1 MSSSS
6 SLVLLIVLT
15 ATCTIPAESS
25 AARCINITI
34 NNVLD
39 IGKCLG
45 SKADFCS
52 SPSAPITDA
61 LVKIVG
67 CAFKGVLQY
76 GSPEGILNALF
87 GLGAILLN
95 SLGLGLLIKD
105 IPQPCPCQWLGKDN
119 TCGDPLVINLPP
131 TGVIGKCVDDLAVTC
146 QNGQLAEDATVE
158 EVIQTLECVLETLS
172 KQDFVKITKGVLCDL
187 INLLKKANIGGPN
200 LLQIITGAVSGI
212 IGSFSC

>member
-6 SLVLLIVLT
+6 SVVLLIVLT
-15 ATCTIPAESS
+15 ATCAIPTESS
-25 AARCINITI
+25 AAGCINITI

-45 SKADFCS
+45 SKADFCT

-76 GSPEGILNALF
+76 GSPQGVLNALF
-87 GLGAILLN
+87 GLGRILLN
-95 SLGLGLLIKD
+95 SLGLGYLLNNI
-105 IPQPCPCQWLGKDN
+105 IQSSGGPLLGKDN

-131 TGVIGKCVDDLAVTC
+131 TGGIGKCVDDLAVTC
-146 QNGQLAEDATVE
+146 QNGQLAKDTTVV
-158 EVIQTLECVLETLS
+158 EVMETLQCVLEALS
-172 KQDFVKITKGVLCDL
+172 KQDLVKITKGVLCDL
-187 INLLKKANIGGPN
+187 INLLQKANIGGPN

-212 IGSFSC
+212 IGSLSC